1 MPSAAGRTLGDAS
14 RAARLLIV
22 EDELLIAWSLQ
33 EALAAAGH
41 EVVSIARSAD
51 EAVAEAVAEAPDL
64 VVMDVNLGRG
74 GDGVDA
80 AARIRQDRD
89 VPVLYVTA
97 YRDDRT
103 LRRVADATPGA
114 QVLAK
119 PLAPGELETA
129 VARIL
134 GDR

>member
-80 AARIRQDRD
+80 ATRIRQDRD